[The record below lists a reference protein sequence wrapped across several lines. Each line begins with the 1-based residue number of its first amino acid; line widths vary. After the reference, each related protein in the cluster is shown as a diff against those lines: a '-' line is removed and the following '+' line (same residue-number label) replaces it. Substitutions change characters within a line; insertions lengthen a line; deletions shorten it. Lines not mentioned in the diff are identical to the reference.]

1 MPSTNGHNKEHVHLT
16 TVCIQA
22 YKTLEIRIMPSIP
35 RLSFQD
41 TLKRLQGFHFEHHAS
56 YLSMFS
62 TWYGGIITDP
72 ALMLV
77 PIDDHLVHRGDGI
90 FEAFKCVQGNIY
102 LLTPHLDRLQRSA
115 ELIDLAWPMSRS
127 ELQET
132 IKETIRAANVSDCL
146 IRLYISRGPGDF
158 SPNPYASI
166 GSQLYIAVT
175 LLNQPDP
182 ALRESGCSLALS
194 NIPLKPGIFSTVK
207 SCNYLPNALMKKEAV
222 DLGVD
227 YTVGLDEQ
235 GFLAEGPTENLG
247 IVTREYKFVVPKFD
261 RILRGTTLVRAM
273 HLAGNLVDTKELTE
287 IKEADLAPEDLSEAR
302 EVIMFG
308 TTFDALPVVS
318 CQGQTIGDGRPG
330 PISHRLYELL
340 GRDQLESP
348 EVLTAVF

>member
-1 MPSTNGHNKEHVHLT
+1 MS
-16 TVCIQA
+16 
-22 YKTLEIRIMPSIP
+22 SIP

-41 TLKRLQGFHFEHHAS
+41 TIQRLQSLHFEHHAS
-56 YLSMFS
+56 YLSMYS
-62 TWYGGIITDP
+62 TWYGGIVTDP

-102 LLTPHLDRLQRSA
+102 LLEAHLDRLHRSA

-132 IKETIRAANVSDCL
+132 IKETLRSANVSDSL

-166 GSQLYIAVT
+166 GPQLYIVVT
-175 LLNQPDP
+175 TLNQPDP
-182 ALRESGCSLALS
+182 ALREKGCCLDLS
-194 NIPLKPGIFSTVK
+194 SIPLKPGIFSTVK

-222 DLGVD
+222 DMGVD
-227 YTVGLDEQ
+227 YTIGLDEQ

-247 IVTREYKFVVPKFD
+247 IVTRENKFVVPRFD
-261 RILRGTTLVRAM
+261 RILRGTTLVRAL
-273 HLAGNLVDTKELTE
+273 HLARNLVDTKELTE
-287 IKEADLAPEDLSEAR
+287 IKESDLTPLDLSQAR

-330 PISHRLYELL
+330 PISRRLYELL
-340 GRDQLESP
+340 HRDQLENS

>member
-1 MPSTNGHNKEHVHLT
+1 MPSTPK
-16 TVCIQA
+16 
-22 YKTLEIRIMPSIP
+22 
-35 RLSFQD
+35 LSFED
-41 TLKRLQGFHFEHHAS
+41 TIQHLQNLRPEHHTS
-56 YLSMFS
+56 YLSMYS
-62 TWYGGIITDP
+62 SWYGGIVTDT

-77 PIDDHLVHRGDGI
+77 PIDDHQFHRGDGI
-90 FEAFKCVQGNIY
+90 FEAFKCVRGNIY
-102 LLTPHLDRLQRSA
+102 LLDAHLDRLQRSA
-115 ELIDLAWPMSRS
+115 ELIDLTWPMSRN

-132 IKETIRAANVSDCL
+132 IKETIRVANVSDCL

-166 GSQLYIAVT
+166 GSQLYIVVT
-175 LLNQPDP
+175 SMSEPDHQ
-182 ALRESGCSLALS
+182 LRERGCTLTLS
-194 NIPLKPGIFSTVK
+194 KIPLKPGIFSTVK

-227 YTVGLDEQ
+227 YCVGLDER

-247 IVTREYKFVVPKFD
+247 IVTVDRKLLVPKFD

-273 HLAGNLVDTKELTE
+273 HLARELMNTDELTE
-287 IKEADLAPEDLSEAR
+287 IQEADLTPEDISQAR

-318 CQGQTIGDGRPG
+318 CQGQSIGDGLPG
-330 PISHRLYELL
+330 PISQRLYELL
-340 GRDQLESP
+340 LRDQLEGS